1 LVDLTIGKRI
11 ALKFLFGTRVLNRY
25 VRSRT
30 GTRGALL

>member
-1 LVDLTIGKRI
+1 MVDLTIGKRI
-11 ALKFLFGTRVLNRY
+11 VLMWLFGTRVLNKY